1 MVWCNVIYLDT
12 DKYVMFNKL
21 RAINKD
27 IKVIQYIEKVGGHNK
42 KDT

>member
-1 MVWCNVIYLDT
+1 
-12 DKYVMFNKL
+12 MFNKW
-21 RAINKD
+21 RVINKD